1 MTQLAM
7 IILSNKL
14 VFLFGSAEISRKI
27 TKLRLQ
33 FSRIIFSGLILFFF
47 FLSLL
52 IRGCTFSQEPQ
63 LQSLRIG
70 INNWPGYA
78 VMHYSQESDIFT
90 KRGLSVELV
99 RFNNQQDNVRA
110 MLRGSLDASFVPLW
124 EVMQADPGENKPV
137 FLLVA
142 DVSHGSDGIV
152 AQSAIKSVKELKGKR
167 VSAKL
172 GTVSHL
178 ILLEALNANQLQPLD
193 VEIDNILNET
203 AVEKL
208 QAGTLDAAVLWEPT
222 LQNTAKAIQ
231 GNVIFTTREVDSTV
245 VDGLVSS
252 ASFVA
257 DHKAVLTK
265 FMLAWFDTIHA
276 LETEPEKVFEIVGQK
291 IGQAGDTF
299 AEDYAGLQPGD
310 REMNQSMFG
319 SDRHLSKVKETI
331 IRLLKADPRHSN
343 VIRQDV
349 EIDGELVLK
358 AVEKWHP

>member
-1 MTQLAM
+1 M
-7 IILSNKL
+7 IVLSNKL
-14 VFLFGSAEISRKI
+14 ASLFGAAEISRKL

-33 FSRIIFSGLILFFF
+33 FSRIIFLRLILIFF
-47 FLSLL
+47 FLSLS
-52 IRGCTFSQEPQ
+52 IKGCSFSREPQ

-70 INNWPGYA
+70 FNNWPGYA
-78 VMHYSQESDIFT
+78 IMHYSQAAGIFA

-99 RFNNQQDNVRA
+99 SFNNQQDNVRA
-110 MLRGSLDASFVPLW
+110 MLRGALDASFVPFW

-137 FLLVA
+137 YLLVA

-167 VSAKL
+167 VGAKL

-203 AVEKL
+203 AVEQL

-222 LQNTAKAIQ
+222 LQNTAKTIQ

-245 VDGLVSS
+245 VDGLAAS

-291 IGQAGDTF
+291 IGQTAEAF

-319 SDRHLSKVKETI
+319 SDGRLSKVQETI
-331 IRLLKADPRHSN
+331 IRLLEADPRHSN

-349 EIDGELVLK
+349 KIDGELVLK
-358 AVEKWHP
+358 AIEEWQP

>member
-1 MTQLAM
+1 M
-7 IILSNKL
+7 IVLSNKL
-14 VFLFGSAEISRKI
+14 ASLFGASKISRKL

-33 FSRIIFSGLILFFF
+33 FSRIIFLRLILIFF
-47 FLSLL
+47 FLSLS
-52 IRGCTFSQEPQ
+52 IKGCSFFREPQ

-70 INNWPGYA
+70 FNNWPGYA
-78 VMHYSQESDIFT
+78 IMHYSQAAGIFA

-110 MLRGSLDASFVPLW
+110 MLRGALDASFVPFW

-137 FLLVA
+137 YLLVA

-167 VSAKL
+167 AGAKL

-178 ILLEALNANQLQPLD
+178 ILLEALNVNQLQPLD

-222 LQNTAKAIQ
+222 LQNTATAIQ
-231 GNVIFTTREVDSTV
+231 GNVIFSTREVDSTV
-245 VDGLVSS
+245 VDGLAAS

-257 DHKAVLTK
+257 DHKAALTK

-291 IGQAGDTF
+291 IGQTGEAF

-319 SDRHLSKVKETI
+319 SDEGLSKVKETI
-331 IRLLKADPRHSN
+331 IRLLEADPRHSN

-349 EIDGELVLK
+349 KIDGELVLK
-358 AVEKWHP
+358 AIEEWQP